1 MSAVGE
7 VWQNKTT
14 FKTFIYLAVFPFD
27 DASSNFDKSDENV
40 RNMGKPSIF
49 QYSCMVEILC
59 LHIQCIYQL
68 PCFNIAGMIRAYS
81 RKLGHACDFS
91 EKRQKKG
98 EVIKNLG
105 KNV

>member
-1 MSAVGE
+1 MY
-7 VWQNKTT
+7 NKIFEKVTSIANQRHILT
-14 FKTFIYLAVFPFD
+14 VDLVKINRD
-27 DASSNFDKSDENV
+27 KDSNFDKSDENV
-40 RNMGKPSIF
+40 RNMRKPSIF

-91 EKRQKKG
+91 EKGQKKA
-98 EVIKNLG
+98 K
-105 KNV
+105 